1 MAVIKTFCEWL
12 QDTAF
17 AQSISETWFPMV
29 ESAHVVALSLVAG
42 TIFIVDLRLVGLA
55 SRQMR
60 FTQLSDQVLPWTWRA
75 FVLAAITGGML
86 FAANAMTYYDN
97 VPFRAKMV
105 LLLLAGL
112 NMAYFQFV
120 TFRNVAQWDAGNAA
134 PAARFAGF
142 ASLILWTGVIGFG
155 RWIGF
160 V

>member
-1 MAVIKTFCEWL
+1 VIKTFCEWL
-12 QDTAF
+12 QGTSF
-17 AQSISETWFPMV
+17 AQTISETWFPMV
-29 ESAHVVALSLVAG
+29 ESVHVIALSLVAG
-42 TIFIVDLRLVGLA
+42 TIFIVDLRLAGLA
-55 SRQMR
+55 SRQLR

-75 FVLAAITGGML
+75 FLLAALTGSML

-105 LLLLAGL
+105 LLVLAGL

-120 TFRNVAQWDAGNAA
+120 TFRNVAQWDAGKAS

-142 ASLILWTGVIGFG
+142 ASLALWTAVIACG
-155 RWIGF
+155 RWVGF